1 MAKYQKFHKPP
12 TLSEINLAGE
22 VRPMEAKDLPQV
34 HKLLTEYLKKFNL
47 KLKLTQDELSH
58 MILPREGVMCS
69 YVVQSVINKKITDF
83 VSFYILPSAILKQK
97 GHTHDH
103 VRVAYAY
110 YNVGTAN
117 PITELM
123 RFALAQ
129 AKELGLDVFNA
140 LDIMENTEFLAE
152 LQFAPGDGSLHYYLY
167 NWHFETRMIP
177 SDIGI
182 VLV

>member
-1 MAKYQKFHKPP
+1 
-12 TLSEINLAGE
+12 
-22 VRPMEAKDLPQV
+22 
-34 HKLLTEYLKKFNL
+34 
-47 KLKLTQDELSH
+47 
-58 MILPREGVMCS
+58 
-69 YVVQSVINKKITDF
+69 
-83 VSFYILPSAILKQK
+83 
-97 GHTHDH
+97 
-103 VRVAYAY
+103 
-110 YNVGTAN
+110 
-117 PITELM
+117 M